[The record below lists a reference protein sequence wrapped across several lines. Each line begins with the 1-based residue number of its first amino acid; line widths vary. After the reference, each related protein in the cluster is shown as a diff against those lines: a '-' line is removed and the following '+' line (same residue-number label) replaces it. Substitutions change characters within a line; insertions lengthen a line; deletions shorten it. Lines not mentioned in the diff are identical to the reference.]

1 VNNDGLKPIAIHATM
16 KLTKFKKAGSDLKQ
30 QAQKLAQAGFKQIF
44 EHINQLNIKKGV
56 DKMGLDKFI
65 EQCAWLAAGSGVL
78 SGSGGMF
85 TMIAG
90 IPIDFANL
98 VTQQFR
104 VTMAIMYHNRGT
116 YQVSFEEFMSL
127 VATSLKVEAG
137 VAISKTM
144 MEGVAE
150 KMVMM
155 LGTRTAEKLVP
166 IVGGVIGGGT
176 NYIFI
181 KRMAKSV
188 KAMPLPGPVTIHV
201 S

>member
-1 VNNDGLKPIAIHATM
+1 M
-16 KLTKFKKAGSDLKQ
+16 KLTKFKKAASDLKV
-30 QAQKLAQAGFKQIF
+30 QAHKLAEAGFRQIF

-65 EQCAWLAAGSGVL
+65 EQCAWLAAGTGVV

-85 TMIAG
+85 TLIAG
-90 IPIDFANL
+90 IPFDFANL

-104 VTMAIMYHNRGT
+104 VTMAIMYHNRRT
-116 YQVSFEEFMSL
+116 YQISFEEFMAL

-150 KMVMM
+150 KLLM
-155 LGTRTAEKLVP
+155 LFGTRTAERLVP

-176 NYIFI
+176 NYVFI
-181 KRMAKSV
+181 KRMAKSL
-188 KAMPLPGPVTIHV
+188 KAMELVQPLTIQV
-201 S
+201 I